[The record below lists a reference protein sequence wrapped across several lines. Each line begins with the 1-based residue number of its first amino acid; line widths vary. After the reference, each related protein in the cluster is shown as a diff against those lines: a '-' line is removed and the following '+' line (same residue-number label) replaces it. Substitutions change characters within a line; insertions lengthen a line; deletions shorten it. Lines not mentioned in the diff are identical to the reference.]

1 MRSQD
6 PDRASMRFPV
16 FEMERM
22 QSTWEHRVR
31 YDLSESGVEPLTLA
45 EAARD
50 LVAVG
55 GQRLAYAEGTGRE
68 PTRACVARIHTGGAA
83 APGATAENVLVTTG
97 TSEANF
103 LALTTLVD
111 RGDEVAVVLPSY
123 MQLHGLARGL
133 GATVRE
139 VWLHEDEGWR
149 LDLDRLR
156 AAVTA
161 RTKVICVCTP
171 NNPTGQILSAAEL
184 DAVADVARRHGAW
197 VLSDEVYRG
206 AEHDGVES
214 ATAWGRWERTIVT
227 GGLSKAYGL
236 PGLRIGW
243 LVAPPDQVRAAWA
256 QKDYTTIASA
266 TVSEVLAEAALKRR
280 DELLAR
286 TREILNARWPVLE
299 AWARR
304 HAGRLHWT
312 RPRAGAIS
320 FFGYAYDVDSWP
332 FVERLIRERSTMVV
346 PGSHFLAER
355 HLRIGFGVPEATLRS
370 GLAAIDAALA
380 ALG

>member
-1 MRSQD
+1 
-6 PDRASMRFPV
+6 MRFPE

-22 QSTWEHRVR
+22 QSTWEHRVK

-50 LVAVG
+50 LAAVG
-55 GQRLAYAEGTGRE
+55 GQRLVYAEGTGRE
-68 PTRACVARIHTGGAA
+68 ATRALVASLHQGAA
-83 APGATAENVLVTTG
+83 ADDVLITTG

-103 LALTTLVD
+103 LALTTLVE
-111 RGDEVAVVLPSY
+111 RGDEVVVVLPNY

-149 LDLDRLR
+149 LDQARLR
-156 AAVTA
+156 AAVTG

-171 NNPTGQILSAAEL
+171 NNPTGQILAAAEL
-184 DAVADVARRHGAW
+184 DAIAELARRHGAW
-197 VLSDEVYRG
+197 ILSDEVYRG
-206 AEHDGVES
+206 AEHDGIES
-214 ATAWGRWERTIVT
+214 ASAWGRWDRTIVT

-243 LVAPPDQVRAAWA
+243 LVAPREQVRAAWA

-266 TVSEVLAEAALKRR
+266 TISEVLAEGALRRR

-286 TREILNARWPVLE
+286 TRGILNARWPVLE
-299 AWARR
+299 AWARG
-304 HAGRLHWT
+304 HAGKLHWT
-312 RPRAGAIS
+312 RPRAGAIC
-320 FFGYAYDVDSWP
+320 FFGYSYAVDSWP
-332 FVERLIRERSTMVV
+332 FVEGLIRERGTMVV

-355 HLRIGFGVPEATLRS
+355 HLRIGFGVPEATLRA
-370 GLAAIDAALA
+370 GLAEIDAALA
-380 ALG
+380 ALV